1 MITKTHNAGN
11 DRPEITATLRYF
23 NSFEDV
29 ERLKKSLIF
38 CIRTVTQSK
47 EICGD
52 IPEMWD
58 ICALLEDLSLTDE
71 QCEKAD
77 KVLFP

>member
-11 DRPEITATLRYF
+11 DRPEITATLSYF
-23 NSFEDV
+23 NCYADV
-29 ERLKKSLIF
+29 ERLKKSLLF
-38 CIRTVTQSK
+38 CIKIVTQSNDV
-47 EICGD
+47 CGD

-58 ICALLEDLSLTDE
+58 MCALLEDLSLTDE
-71 QCEKAD
+71 QCEKVD

>member
-1 MITKTHNAGN
+1 MITKIHNAENG
-11 DRPEITATLRYF
+11 RPEISTTLSYF
-23 NSFEDV
+23 NCYEDV
-29 ERLKKSLIF
+29 ERLKKSLLF

-58 ICALLEDLSLTDE
+58 MCALLEDLSLTDE
-71 QCEKAD
+71 QCRKVD
-77 KVLFP
+77 KLLFP